1 MSYLKKFDLLYEDQ
15 IGFQEGVSTKQAIID
30 LQSNMQSIEKKHKAC
45 SIYVKIFS
53 LVCSVFIIQKVY
65 HVMNKFAKAFHTVN
79 HEISLSKIE
88 YYGIRYTPLFGSNL
102 SYK

>member
-1 MSYLKKFDLLYEDQ
+1 MSYLKKSYLLYEDQ
-15 IGFQEGVSTKQAIID
+15 FGFQEGVSTEQAIID

-45 SIYVKIFS
+45 SIS
-53 LVCSVFIIQKVY
+53 LD
-65 HVMNKFAKAFHTVN
+65 FAKAFHTVN
-79 HEISLSKIE
+79 HEISLSKLE